1 MIKKE
6 SSVRERIWEIDVL
19 RGILVII
26 MVVLHILFDLEFV
39 YNIPIGYGTGFIDKI
54 RIVVATL
61 FIMVSGISTA
71 FSKNS
76 FKRGVVVL
84 SAALLISFVTFI
96 VGREYFIS
104 FGVLHLIGLCMIVS
118 PFLKKIPTPSLLILS
133 LIIGMTQFVI
143 PFM

>member
-54 RIVVATL
+54 R
-61 FIMVSGISTA
+61 
-71 FSKNS
+71 
-76 FKRGVVVL
+76 
-84 SAALLISFVTFI
+84 LLLPRVYNGF
-96 VGREYFIS
+96 RHQYR
-104 FGVLHLIGLCMIVS
+104 L
-118 PFLKKIPTPSLLILS
+118 
-133 LIIGMTQFVI
+133 
-143 PFM
+143 